1 MNNHSVDGRDTIE
14 TFKHALL
21 AAPPPGD
28 DRSSGS
34 AGSCFLVGAQRQ
46 VNVCIVVARG
56 LQLPADTAVARQ
68 QLREVASYV
77 ASEVGYNFP
86 AGSRSCKG
94 YQPL

>member
-1 MNNHSVDGRDTIE
+1 MIE

-21 AAPPPGD
+21 APAGGD
-28 DRSSGS
+28 DPGSGS
-34 AGSCFLVGAQRQ
+34 HPTGGSCFLVGAQRQ

-56 LQLPADTAVARQ
+56 LQLPADTAAARQ
-68 QLREVASYV
+68 QLREVASFV
-77 ASEVGYNFP
+77 GSEVGYNFP